1 MSKLA
6 RARAALARARSGM
19 SQSKI
24 ADSAIAA
31 AAGASV
37 TWLNY
42 FAIDKLKTADQK
54 KSGERSFLEKYWY
67 ISPLVLAVG
76 GHFLKR
82 RYVSAGTGILGAA
95 GALMYM
101 NYALM
106 GTAKSASSST
116 KPGGVEGWPS
126 AYMPSVASY
135 NAGMLMNAQ
144 GPWPAGALL
153 GTSDVNRTS
162 DTARTSGR
170 VSKSAGMLY
179 DAREAFNLYQ

>member
-106 GTAKSASSST
+106 GTAKSSSAQPSQ
-116 KPGGVEGWPS
+116 GWPS

>member
-6 RARAALARARSGM
+6 RARAALARARSGF
-19 SQSKI
+19 SQGKV

-54 KSGERSFLEKYWY
+54 KSGDKSFLEKYWY
-67 ISPLVLAVG
+67 VSPLVLAVG

-106 GTAKSASSST
+106 GTSASAS
-116 KPGGVEGWPS
+116 KPSQGWPS
-126 AYMPSVASY
+126 AYMPSVSSY
-135 NAGMLMNAQ
+135 NAGMMIGA
-144 GPWPAGALL
+144 GAPWPAGALL

-179 DAREAFNLYQ
+179 DARDAFNLHQ